1 MKPPHIP
8 HNIETWHR
16 SVCRVTDWLILSG
29 DLPPE
34 RQAAIAKLD
43 EWIAAGVTDVVDV
56 RGEWSD
62 ERLVAT
68 LAPDVRYHYLGTHD
82 DGGTQDATW
91 FEAGLATLHDAK
103 QHQDAVLMVH
113 CHMGV
118 NRGPSMALAM
128 LLDEGWDVVDA
139 LNAIRDARPIAGV
152 IYAKD
157 AVRAVGARKGRSERD
172 VATDLA
178 RVSDWFNE
186 NQIDISTIIRRIR
199 QAS

>member
-1 MKPPHIP
+1 
-8 HNIETWHR
+8 
-16 SVCRVTDWLILSG
+16 
-29 DLPPE
+29 
-34 RQAAIAKLD
+34 
-43 EWIAAGVTDVVDV
+43 
-56 RGEWSD
+56 
-62 ERLVAT
+62 
-68 LAPDVRYHYLGTHD
+68 
-82 DGGTQDATW
+82 
-91 FEAGLATLHDAK
+91 
-103 QHQDAVLMVH
+103 MVH